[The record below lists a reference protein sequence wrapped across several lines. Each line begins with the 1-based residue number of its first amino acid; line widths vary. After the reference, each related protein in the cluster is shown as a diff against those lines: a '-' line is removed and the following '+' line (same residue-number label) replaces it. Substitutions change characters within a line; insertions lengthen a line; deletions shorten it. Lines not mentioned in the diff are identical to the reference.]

1 MIFALVGRPNVGKST
16 LFNRLVGGRPALVHD
31 TPGLT
36 RDRRY
41 GEVEYG
47 RFRLDLIDTGG
58 LDPEAEKGVIGAGT
72 SRHARLAVAECDVVV
87 MVIDAVAG
95 LTPLDHEI
103 ASELR
108 KSGRPIVVAANK
120 VDSIRREVLAGDAF
134 GLGIEPVIP
143 VSAIHG
149 RGIDDLLDAVLERAP
164 VPPVPTPMPAETDA
178 ETEATIGSGQETGP
192 EAAREERPVRIA
204 LVGKPNAGKSSI
216 LNRLVGTER
225 ALVHDEPGTTTD
237 PVDTLLEIGDR
248 TYLLVDTAGIR
259 RRSRHGEDIE
269 KLSVALA
276 RRQIERADVVV
287 LVIDAAEGAS
297 EQDARLCGDAHE
309 AGRAVVI
316 AVNKS
321 DLVRG
326 ATALRE
332 IHKKLRDELHFAGFA
347 EAITVSALS
356 GDGMDD
362 LFSAIDRAAA
372 EHRRRI
378 STAELNR
385 FFADVCETHP
395 PPPQKS
401 RAVHI
406 HYLTQARAAP
416 PTFVLWANH
425 PELVSDSY
433 RRFLI
438 NQLRAR
444 YGLRGTPVRITVRA
458 RRGHPK
464 KPQRQGRPPN
474 RPRPRNRRR

>member
-1 MIFALVGRPNVGKST
+1 MLFALVGRPNVGKST

-47 RFRLDLIDTGG
+47 RRRLDVIDTGG

-72 SRHARLAVAECDVVV
+72 SRHARHAVAEADVVV

-95 LTPLDHEI
+95 LTPLDREI
-103 ASELR
+103 AAELR

-120 VDSIRREVLAGDAF
+120 VDSARREMLASDAF
-134 GLGIEPVIP
+134 RLGLDTVIP
-143 VSAIHG
+143 ISAIHG
-149 RGIDDLLDAVLERAP
+149 RGIDELLDAVIERGPEEPEIQPGPETSP
-164 VPPVPTPMPAETDA
+164 VEA
-178 ETEATIGSGQETGP
+178 ETEG
-192 EAAREERPVRIA
+192 EARAVRVA

-216 LNRLVGTER
+216 LNRLVGAER

-269 KLSVALA
+269 KISVALA
-276 RRQIERADVVV
+276 RRQIERADVAV

-297 EQDARLCGDAHE
+297 EQDARLCGDAEE

-321 DLVRG
+321 DLIPSAAAMRAVRD
-326 ATALRE
+326 
-332 IHKKLRDELHFAGFA
+332 KLRDELHFAGFA
-347 EAITVSALS
+347 ESVTVSAAR

-362 LFSAIDRAAA
+362 LFAAIDRAA
-372 EHRRRI
+372 EQHRRRI
-378 STAELNR
+378 PTAELNR
-385 FFADVCETHP
+385 FFAEVCETHP
-395 PPPQKS
+395 PPPKKS
-401 RAVHI
+401 RPVRI
-406 HYLTQARAAP
+406 HYLTQARAKP

-425 PELVSDSY
+425 PELVHDSY

-444 YGLRGTPVRITVRA
+444 YGLRGTPIRISVRT
-458 RRGHPK
+458 RRGRPA
-464 KPQRQGRPPN
+464 KPRRQGKPRQ
-474 RPRPRNRRR
+474 RPRSTRRR